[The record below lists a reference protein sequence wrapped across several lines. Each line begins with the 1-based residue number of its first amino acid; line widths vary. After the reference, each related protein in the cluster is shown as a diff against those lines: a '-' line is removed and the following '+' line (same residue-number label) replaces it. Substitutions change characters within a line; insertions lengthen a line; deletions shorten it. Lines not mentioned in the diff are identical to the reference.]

1 MTSVTE
7 DPTVERREDPF
18 GEVLPEPDSRPR
30 RYTVISVDDHV
41 VEPPGMFEGR
51 LPGRFADRS
60 PRVVRGDDAKEAWLF
75 EDQLLPNIGF
85 NATVGRRP
93 GAGSREPI
101 NFADMRRSAW
111 DIEARV
117 ADMDLDGVYA
127 SLCFPSYLAGF
138 GGLRLQTLSADLDF
152 SLALVRAWNDWY
164 IEEWCGPHPDRMIPC
179 QLTWLHDPELAAS
192 EIRKN
197 AERGFKA
204 VTFPESPHQAGLPSL
219 HSGYWDPFVR
229 ACAETGTAICVHTGS
244 SGKLPETAEDA
255 PGDVT
260 SALFGAGYSLTT
272 TVDWLY
278 SRYPVKFPNVKI
290 VISEGGIG
298 WVPALLDRL
307 DHHYRKNGDKR
318 GIWVDTALHPTELL
332 QRNFF
337 FCLLDEPSAMV
348 QRHRIGI
355 DNIVFETDFPHTD
368 ASWPDTQELLHRHL
382 TGLPEDE
389 ARKISWQNAAALF
402 RHPIPDTVQL
412 DPSAF

>member
-1 MTSVTE
+1 
-7 DPTVERREDPF
+7 
-18 GEVLPEPDSRPR
+18 
-30 RYTVISVDDHV
+30 
-41 VEPPGMFEGR
+41 
-51 LPGRFADRS
+51 
-60 PRVVRGDDAKEAWLF
+60 
-75 EDQLLPNIGF
+75 
-85 NATVGRRP
+85 
-93 GAGSREPI
+93 
-101 NFADMRRSAW
+101 
-111 DIEARV
+111 
-117 ADMDLDGVYA
+117 
-127 SLCFPSYLAGF
+127 
-138 GGLRLQTLSADLDF
+138 
-152 SLALVRAWNDWY
+152 
-164 IEEWCGPHPDRMIPC
+164 
-179 QLTWLHDPELAAS
+179 
-192 EIRKN
+192 
-197 AERGFKA
+197 
-204 VTFPESPHQAGLPSL
+204 
-219 HSGYWDPFVR
+219 
-229 ACAETGTAICVHTGS
+229 
-244 SGKLPETAEDA
+244 
-255 PGDVT
+255 VT

-278 SRYPVKFPNVKI
+278 SRYPVKFPDVKI

-318 GIWVDTALHPTELL
+318 GIWVDTALHPAELL

-402 RHPIPDTVQL
+402 RHPIPDAVQL